1 VYFDFLTLYPDEDF
15 HVLHP
20 LKILDGEDTL
30 FQSEEF
36 LTGNVRE
43 RYLNNTEGK
52 MFLRYTTDIKIA
64 SRGFTVEAICSDPP
78 PDVEPVAAD
87 YCAGTACGL
96 VAGHDCAN
104 HETGYGCSCWWTEE
118 VPDPD
123 PFDPFDLAWTEEST
137 LPFDS
142 SKCGPQSMG
151 AFITAV
157 GVHGSQHARQEF
169 FLGVSGTHRSAATE
183 PLVVTNHLL
192 IKKLESVQEVD
203 FRAIR

>member
-1 VYFDFLTLYPDEDF
+1 MYFDFLTLYPDEDF

-96 VAGHDCAN
+96 VAGHDCACN
-104 HETGYGCSCWWTEE
+104 
-118 VPDPD
+118 
-123 PFDPFDLAWTEEST
+123 
-137 LPFDS
+137 
-142 SKCGPQSMG
+142 
-151 AFITAV
+151 
-157 GVHGSQHARQEF
+157 
-169 FLGVSGTHRSAATE
+169 
-183 PLVVTNHLL
+183 
-192 IKKLESVQEVD
+192 
-203 FRAIR
+203 